1 MGRAP
6 SAHRDPLGLVGLV
19 LVATVAT
26 MAIGADWLTG
36 YSPTTLNVRE
46 RLLDPSWRHLLGT
59 DHLGRDIFTRVVFG
73 ARIAL
78 GVALAATGLATV
90 GGLLLS
96 LSAGY
101 GPRWLDNL
109 LILVFD
115 TVRSYPTIM
124 FALAVVTLVGPS
136 LCTIALVI
144 VVTTMPNYGRIVRT
158 QTLSLKTSEFVLA
171 ERSMGAGPLTVLAIH
186 VLPNV
191 VGPLLI
197 LASASIASA
206 VAIEAGLSFLGLGVR
221 PRRRAETILND
232 GYAYVRLTP
241 WLIVAGTGALIV
253 TTLGFVPRRSAAG
266 HAGPEASPEHLT
278 VADELLQVRDLSVRF
293 DTPRGPVHAVRGS
306 RWRFRRG
313 ASSGWSA
320 RAGAARR
327 PSSRR

>member
-1 MGRAP
+1 MSARASEIALP
-6 SAHRDPLGLVGLV
+6 TPAAAELRWAGLRRLTRDPLGLVGLG
-19 LVATVAT
+19 LVAAVAA

-46 RLLDPSWRHLLGT
+46 RLQDPSWRHLLGT
-59 DHLGRDIFTRVVFG
+59 DHLGRDIFTRVLFG

-78 GVALAATGLATV
+78 GVALASTGLALLA
-90 GGLLLS
+90 GLALG

-109 LILVFD
+109 LLLVFD

-136 LCTIALVI
+136 LYTIALVI

-171 ERSMGAGPLTVLAIH
+171 ERSMGAGPLTVLAVH

-197 LASASIASA
+197 LASMDIAAA

-221 PRRRAETILND
+221 PPTPSWGTILND

-253 TTLGFVPRRSAAG
+253 TTLGFTFLGEALRDMLDPKLRRSI
-266 HAGPEASPEHLT
+266 
-278 VADELLQVRDLSVRF
+278 
-293 DTPRGPVHAVRGS
+293 
-306 RWRFRRG
+306 
-313 ASSGWSA
+313 
-320 RAGAARR
+320 
-327 PSSRR
+327 

>member
-1 MGRAP
+1 
-6 SAHRDPLGLVGLV
+6 V
-19 LVATVAT
+19 LVATVAA

-78 GVALAATGLATV
+78 GVALASTGLALV
-90 GGLLLS
+90 GGLALG

-136 LCTIALVI
+136 LYTIALVI

-197 LASASIASA
+197 LASMDIAAA

-221 PRRRAETILND
+221 PPTPSWGTILND

-253 TTLGFVPRRSAAG
+253 TTLGFTFLGEALRDMLDPKLRRSI
-266 HAGPEASPEHLT
+266 
-278 VADELLQVRDLSVRF
+278 
-293 DTPRGPVHAVRGS
+293 
-306 RWRFRRG
+306 
-313 ASSGWSA
+313 
-320 RAGAARR
+320 
-327 PSSRR
+327 

>member
-1 MGRAP
+1 VSVRASEIALP
-6 SAHRDPLGLVGLV
+6 TPAAAEPRWARLRRLTRDPLGLVGLV
-19 LVATVAT
+19 LVATVAA

-78 GVALAATGLATV
+78 GVALASTGLALV
-90 GGLLLS
+90 GGLALG

-136 LCTIALVI
+136 LYTIALVI

-171 ERSMGAGPLTVLAIH
+171 ERSMGAGPLTVLAVH

-197 LASASIASA
+197 LASMDIAAA

-221 PRRRAETILND
+221 PPTPSWGTILND

-253 TTLGFVPRRSAAG
+253 TTLGFTFLGEALRDMLDPKLRRSI
-266 HAGPEASPEHLT
+266 
-278 VADELLQVRDLSVRF
+278 
-293 DTPRGPVHAVRGS
+293 
-306 RWRFRRG
+306 
-313 ASSGWSA
+313 
-320 RAGAARR
+320 
-327 PSSRR
+327 

>member
-1 MGRAP
+1 VSVRASEIALP
-6 SAHRDPLGLVGLV
+6 APAAAEPRWAGLRRLTRDPLGLVGLV
-19 LVATVAT
+19 LVATVAA

-46 RLLDPSWRHLLGT
+46 RLLGPSWRHLLGT

-78 GVALAATGLATV
+78 GVALASTGLALV
-90 GGLLLS
+90 GGLLLG

-136 LCTIALVI
+136 LYTIALVI

-197 LASASIASA
+197 LASMDIAAA

-221 PRRRAETILND
+221 PPTPSWGTILND

-253 TTLGFVPRRSAAG
+253 TTLGFTFLGEALRDMLDPKLRRSI
-266 HAGPEASPEHLT
+266 
-278 VADELLQVRDLSVRF
+278 
-293 DTPRGPVHAVRGS
+293 
-306 RWRFRRG
+306 
-313 ASSGWSA
+313 
-320 RAGAARR
+320 
-327 PSSRR
+327 

>member
-1 MGRAP
+1 VSARASEIALP
-6 SAHRDPLGLVGLV
+6 TPAAVELRWAGLRRLTRDPLGLVGLG
-19 LVATVAT
+19 LVAAVAA

-59 DHLGRDIFTRVVFG
+59 DHLGRDIFTRVLFG

-78 GVALAATGLATV
+78 GVALASTGLALLA
-90 GGLLLS
+90 GLALG

-109 LILVFD
+109 LLLVFD

-136 LCTIALVI
+136 LYTIALVI

-171 ERSMGAGPLTVLAIH
+171 ERSMGAGPLTVLAVH

-197 LASASIASA
+197 LASMDIAAA

-221 PRRRAETILND
+221 PPTPSWGTILND

-253 TTLGFVPRRSAAG
+253 TTLGFTFLGEALRDMLDPKLRRSI
-266 HAGPEASPEHLT
+266 
-278 VADELLQVRDLSVRF
+278 
-293 DTPRGPVHAVRGS
+293 
-306 RWRFRRG
+306 
-313 ASSGWSA
+313 
-320 RAGAARR
+320 
-327 PSSRR
+327 

>member
-1 MGRAP
+1 VSVRASEIALP
-6 SAHRDPLGLVGLV
+6 APAAAEPRWARLRRLTRDPLGLVGLV
-19 LVATVAT
+19 LVAAVAA
-26 MAIGADWLTG
+26 MALGADWLTG

-46 RLLDPSWRHLLGT
+46 RLQDPSWRHFLGT

-78 GVALAATGLATV
+78 GVALASTGLALV
-90 GGLLLS
+90 AGLALG

-124 FALAVVTLVGPS
+124 FALAVVTLMGPS
-136 LCTIALVI
+136 LYTIALVI

-171 ERSMGAGPLTVLAIH
+171 ERSMGAGPLTVLGIH

-197 LASASIASA
+197 LASMDIAAA

-221 PRRRAETILND
+221 PPTPSWGTILND

-253 TTLGFVPRRSAAG
+253 TTLGFTFLGEALRDMLDPKLRRSI
-266 HAGPEASPEHLT
+266 
-278 VADELLQVRDLSVRF
+278 
-293 DTPRGPVHAVRGS
+293 
-306 RWRFRRG
+306 
-313 ASSGWSA
+313 
-320 RAGAARR
+320 
-327 PSSRR
+327 

>member
-1 MGRAP
+1 VSARASEIALP
-6 SAHRDPLGLVGLV
+6 TPAGVELRWAGLRRLARDPLGLVGLG
-19 LVATVAT
+19 LVVAVAA
-26 MAIGADWLTG
+26 MAVGADWLTG

-46 RLLDPSWRHLLGT
+46 RLQDPSWRHLLGT

-78 GVALAATGLATV
+78 GVALASTGLALL
-90 GGLLLS
+90 GGLALG

-109 LILVFD
+109 LLLVFD

-136 LCTIALVI
+136 LYTIALVI

-171 ERSMGAGPLTVLAIH
+171 ERSMGAGPLTVLGVH

-197 LASASIASA
+197 LASMDIAAA

-221 PRRRAETILND
+221 PPTPSWGTILND

-253 TTLGFVPRRSAAG
+253 TTLGFTFLGEALRDMLDPKLRRSI
-266 HAGPEASPEHLT
+266 
-278 VADELLQVRDLSVRF
+278 
-293 DTPRGPVHAVRGS
+293 
-306 RWRFRRG
+306 
-313 ASSGWSA
+313 
-320 RAGAARR
+320 
-327 PSSRR
+327 

>member
-1 MGRAP
+1 MPTPAAAEPRWAGLRRLT
-6 SAHRDPLGLVGLV
+6 RDPLGLVGLV

-78 GVALAATGLATV
+78 GVALAATGLALV
-90 GGLLLS
+90 GGLLLG

-136 LCTIALVI
+136 LYTIALVI

-197 LASASIASA
+197 LASMDIAAA

-221 PRRRAETILND
+221 PPTPSWGTILND

-253 TTLGFVPRRSAAG
+253 TTLGFTFLGEALRDMLDPKLRRSI
-266 HAGPEASPEHLT
+266 
-278 VADELLQVRDLSVRF
+278 
-293 DTPRGPVHAVRGS
+293 
-306 RWRFRRG
+306 
-313 ASSGWSA
+313 
-320 RAGAARR
+320 
-327 PSSRR
+327 